1 MTGKPNPSPMTAST
15 FSQTTSPPAG
25 LSPRR
30 LSRNAMIALAV
41 VALHTGFIW
50 ALQSGLLMRATEMV
64 VSADILSQ
72 FVAPP
77 APESEAVPSVPT
89 TPAAGKNTAAKAH
102 AVPVPP
108 SQPSQSVPTLQ
119 PQAQPLAMIG
129 PTPSLDAVPGAVLPP
144 LPAAAPAP
152 GAAASA
158 AALAPAAQAVVQLPS
173 SNADYLRNPKPLY
186 PPLSARLGETG
197 KVVYKVWIGTDGK
210 AQRAELVTS
219 SGFSR
224 LDNAAYE
231 TVMHWRYVPGK
242 HNGVAQTMPVNVP
255 IVWELQN

>member
-1 MTGKPNPSPMTAST
+1 MTAST
-15 FSQTTSPPAG
+15 FSQTTSPPAD

-30 LSRNAMIALAV
+30 LSRNAMIALVV
-41 VALHTGFIW
+41 VALHIGFVW

-77 APESEAVPSVPT
+77 PNAEPDTAPPPVPSPPAIKKNRVAKAPAPRAPSVP
-89 TPAAGKNTAAKAH
+89 
-102 AVPVPP
+102 PP
-108 SQPSQSVPTLQ
+108 Q
-119 PQAQPLAMIG
+119 PQAQPLVMTV
-129 PTPSLDAVPGAVLPP
+129 PTPSLDAAPGAVSPP
-144 LPAAAPAP
+144 LPAAPAQ
-152 GAAASA
+152 GAAAPA
-158 AALAPAAQAVVQLPS
+158 AAAASAAQAVVQLPS

-186 PPLSARLGETG
+186 PLLSARLGETG
-197 KVVYKVWIGTDGK
+197 KVVYKVWIGPDGK
-210 AQRAELVTS
+210 ARRAELVAS

-231 TVMHWRYVPGK
+231 TVMHWRYVPGTR
-242 HNGVAQTMPVNVP
+242 NGVAQTMPFNVP